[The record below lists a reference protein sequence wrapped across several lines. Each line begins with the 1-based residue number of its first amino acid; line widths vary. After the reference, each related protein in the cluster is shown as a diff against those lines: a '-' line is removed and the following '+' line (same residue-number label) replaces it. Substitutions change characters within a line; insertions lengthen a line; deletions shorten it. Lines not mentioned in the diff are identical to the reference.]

1 MNKLLIPLMLLPVS
15 VLASPMFLDK
25 ETTSGVTHLG
35 ARHLSLVT
43 GRFLS
48 QDEKKQYFS
57 SYNYGKG
64 NIIRLSDPTGYT
76 IEEDIQAITDE
87 IKVLEEKRV
96 VMLKE
101 NLNRVDATNH
111 PTRTTANNTVIEAD
125 SSHEETNIPS
135 RIHEHPYA
143 KFPPPRYEE
152 FQRSQSFERTERPN
166 IDHNTTEKTP
176 LNKESKKSNK
186 WSLKKKILV
195 FGGIGT
201 GLAVAGSIAVIVVLY
216 GGPIPSQPPPPNPPP
231 QPPLPGPPK

>member
-1 MNKLLIPLMLLPVS
+1 MNKLLIPLMLLPVTA
-15 VLASPMFLDK
+15 LASPMFLDK

-48 QDEKKQYFS
+48 QDQKKQYFS
-57 SYNYGKG
+57 SYNYGNG

-76 IEEDIQAITDE
+76 MEEDIQVITDE

-111 PTRTTANNTVIEAD
+111 PTRTTANNNVIEAD
-125 SSHEETNIPS
+125 SSFPT

-143 KFPPPRYEE
+143 KLPPPRYEE
-152 FQRSQSFERTERPN
+152 FQRSESFEGLERPD

-176 LNKESKKSNK
+176 LNKESKKSSK

-201 GLAVAGSIAVIVVLY
+201 GLAVAGSISIIVVLY
-216 GGPIPSQPPPPNPPP
+216 GGPIPPQPPPPNPPP